1 MSQFKFVQIGPGG
14 GKLIWDNVLKSA
26 SVFLLHPY
34 HGVIVIVIVFDKPK
48 SKSLVQAQPQKKK
61 DKAKGPG
68 LGASH

>member
-1 MSQFKFVQIGPGG
+1 MNSQFSISYKLRNFVFW

-48 SKSLVQAQPQKKK
+48 SKSLVQAQPQI
-61 DKAKGPG
+61 
-68 LGASH
+68 